1 MRLDERQPTPARP
14 ATVDA
19 RAPIARA
26 LRACAFAAALACSAA
41 ASADDFRAFT
51 WGRSDPAAT
60 PNLTPMVRLSRD
72 SNLDDVATQLKQ
84 LPAGSRYLLLFMYPN
99 DLADHPAD
107 RCMRQ
112 VVTLSTRMVAAPTSG
127 KAASTSAAPAK
138 IGTGRT
144 AASGT
149 SATPVM
155 VPVTVRTVT
164 NVATPFRGPWMDNGI
179 ATVRARM
186 TAMVAGLKARGV
198 APDGFILDNETTLHA
213 THFMGTDGAFAAIQA
228 DPRWATLSTQLG
240 LPRDISSPSV
250 MYWGSPA
257 YYKWT
262 DVMSAR
268 FDAAM
273 NTAVYQP
280 IRAAF
285 PSAVVSNYMS
295 SRVTSANVTPDI
307 TGKLDTYSTAGFGT
321 HDTGEFYGMLTGMRL
336 QAITGSMNAMS
347 AGAGE
352 AWAAFR
358 LEVHKVRGLMASSS
372 RPKQAWIAA
381 RSWGDAW
388 SEPGIQVGIASSPY
402 WDEVILQL
410 GMHGISTFLN
420 WNPDAWMESQDYSA
434 YNRAEDREALDGLL
448 AELDARAGAAT
459 GGTLSLKQPTWDDRV
474 IATGRRVGSQM
485 VWRFSFDEGIDSV
498 QVSFTD
504 GSTATVAPDAGRRG
518 AWFSYPATKSMV
530 MDARG
535 SKPAMLQNVASAVAA
550 INE

>member
-1 MRLDERQPTPARP
+1 MRLDERQPTPAQHANRTP
-14 ATVDA
+14 STFA
-19 RAPIARA
+19 RT
-26 LRACAFAAALACSAA
+26 LRACAAAALVACAA
-41 ASADDFRAFT
+41 PASADDFRAFT
-51 WGRSDPAAT
+51 WGNSDPVAT
-60 PNLTPMVRLSRD
+60 PNLMPMVRLSRD
-72 SNLDDVATQLKQ
+72 SNLDDVAKQLKQ
-84 LPAGSRYLLLFMYPN
+84 LPVGSRYLLLFLYPN
-99 DLADHPAD
+99 DLADNPAD

-112 VVTLSTRMVAAPTSG
+112 VVTLSTRLVAAPTSG
-127 KAASTSAAPAK
+127 KSAASARVAPSK
-138 IGTGRT
+138 ISTGRT
-144 AASGT
+144 AAT
-149 SATPVM
+149 TAAAPTM

-179 ATVRARM
+179 AAVKARV

-213 THFMGTDGAFAAIQA
+213 THFMGTEGAFAAVQA

-240 LPRDISSPSV
+240 LPKDIASPSV

-273 NTAVYQP
+273 NAAVYQP

-295 SRVTSANVTPDI
+295 SRVTSANVSPDI

-321 HDTGEFYGMLTGMRL
+321 HDTGEFYGMLTGMRM
-336 QAITGSMNAMS
+336 QAMVGSMNAMGS
-347 AGAGE
+347 GAGD

-388 SEPGIQVGIASSPY
+388 SEPGIQVGFASSPY
-402 WDEVILQL
+402 WDEMVLQL

-420 WNPDAWMESQDYSA
+420 WNPDAWMESQDASA
-434 YNRAEDREALDGLL
+434 YNRASDRAALDGLL
-448 AELDARAGAAT
+448 AELDARTGAAV
-459 GGTLSLKQPTWDDRV
+459 GTSAVLKQPTWDDRV

-504 GSTATVAPDAGRRG
+504 GTTATVAPDAGRRG

-530 MDARG
+530 MDGRG
-535 SKPAMLQNVASAVAA
+535 SKPAMLENVAQSVAA
-550 INE
+550 AGN

>member
-1 MRLDERQPTPARP
+1 MCFDECQPTSARHAIETP
-14 ATVDA
+14 SMFA
-19 RAPIARA
+19 RAV
-26 LRACAFAAALACSAA
+26 RACAVAALLASAA
-41 ASADDFRAFT
+41 PASADDFRAFT
-51 WGRSDPAAT
+51 WGRSNPSVT

-72 SNLDDVATQLKQ
+72 SNLDDVANQLKQ
-84 LPAGSRYLLLFMYPN
+84 LPVGSRYLLLFFYPN

-112 VVTLSTRMVAAPTSG
+112 VVTLSTRLVAAPTSG
-127 KAASTSAAPAK
+127 RTAPSK
-138 IGTGRT
+138 ISTGRT
-144 AASGT
+144 AAASP
-149 SATPVM
+149 AM

-186 TAMVAGLKARGV
+186 TAMVAGLRARGV

-213 THFMGTDGAFAAIQA
+213 THFMATEGAFAAIQA

-240 LPRDISSPSV
+240 LPREIAAPSV
-250 MYWGSPA
+250 MHWGSPA
-257 YYKWT
+257 YYRWT

-273 NTAVYQP
+273 NAAVYQP
-280 IRAAF
+280 IRTAF
-285 PSAVVSNYMS
+285 PAAVVSNYMS
-295 SRVTSANVTPDI
+295 SRVTAPNVSPDI

-336 QAITGSMNAMS
+336 QSMVGSLNAMS
-347 AGAGE
+347 AGAGD

-388 SEPGIQVGIASSPY
+388 SEPGIQVGFASGPY
-402 WDEVILQL
+402 WDETVLQL

-420 WNPDAWMESQDYSA
+420 WNPDAWMESQDHSA
-434 YNRAEDREALDGLL
+434 YNRASDRAVLDGLL
-448 AELDARAGAAT
+448 AELDARVGAAV
-459 GGTLSLKQPTWDDRV
+459 GTSAVLKQPTWDDRV

-504 GSTATVAPDAGRRG
+504 GSTATVTPDAGRRG
-518 AWFSYPATKSMV
+518 AWFSHPATKSMV
-530 MDARG
+530 MDGRG
-535 SKPAMLQNVASAVAA
+535 SKPAMLENVSQSVAA
-550 INE
+550 TGN

>member
-1 MRLDERQPTPARP
+1 MCPDERQPTPAHH
-14 ATVDA
+14 ANGTSSTF
-19 RAPIARA
+19 ARA
-26 LRACAFAAALACSAA
+26 LRACAAAALVACAA
-41 ASADDFRAFT
+41 PASADDFRAFT
-51 WGRSDPAAT
+51 WGNADPAAT

-72 SNLDDVATQLKQ
+72 SNLDDVAKQLKQ

-99 DLADHPAD
+99 DLADHPSD

-112 VVTLSTRMVAAPTSG
+112 VVTLSTRLVAAPTSG
-127 KAASTSAAPAK
+127 KTATSARVAPSK
-138 IGTGRT
+138 ISTGRT
-144 AASGT
+144 AATTAAAPTMG
-149 SATPVM
+149 
-155 VPVTVRTVT
+155 PVTVRTVT

-213 THFMGTDGAFAAIQA
+213 THFMGTEGAFAAVQA

-240 LPRDISSPSV
+240 LPKDIASPSV

-262 DVMSAR
+262 DAMSAR

-273 NTAVYQP
+273 NAAVYQP

-285 PSAVVSNYMS
+285 PSAIVSNYMS
-295 SRVTSANVTPDI
+295 SRVTSANVSPDI

-321 HDTGEFYGMLTGMRL
+321 HDTGEFYGMLTGMRM
-336 QAITGSMNAMS
+336 QAMVGSMNAMS
-347 AGAGE
+347 GGAGD

-358 LEVHKVRGLMASSS
+358 LEVHKVRGLMASST

-388 SEPGIQVGIASSPY
+388 SEPGIQVGFASGPF
-402 WDEVILQL
+402 WDEMVLQL

-420 WNPDAWMESQDYSA
+420 WNPDAWMESQDHSA
-434 YNRAEDREALDGLL
+434 YNRAADRATLDGLL
-448 AELDARAGAAT
+448 AELDARVGAAV
-459 GGTLSLKQPTWDDRV
+459 GTSAVLKQPTWDDRV

-504 GSTATVAPDAGRRG
+504 GSSATVSPDAGRRG
-518 AWFSYPATKSMV
+518 AWFSYPATKTLV
-530 MDARG
+530 LDGRG
-535 SKPAMLQNVASAVAA
+535 SKPAMLENVAQSVAA
-550 INE
+550 AGN